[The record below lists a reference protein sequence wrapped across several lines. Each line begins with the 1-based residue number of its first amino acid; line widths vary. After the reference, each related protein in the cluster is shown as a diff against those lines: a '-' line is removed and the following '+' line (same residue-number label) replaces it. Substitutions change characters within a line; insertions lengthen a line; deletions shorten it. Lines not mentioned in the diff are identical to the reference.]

1 MKKIFIKLILKV
13 ITIINKIM
21 YPKYDV
27 NNSPIHKII
36 IFIFGFQQK
45 ILGFNRHVPWPVHRS
60 STVKECSKIYPGT
73 RAPGFSKNC
82 HIDGRNGI
90 VFGNNAWVGPNVK
103 IISMNHDLNNF
114 NEYTNGKPIK
124 IGDNCWLG
132 ASSIILAEVQLG
144 EHTIVA
150 AGAIVTKSFPE
161 GNQVLGG
168 NPAKVLKKLPAYNV
182 VNK

>member
-27 NNSPIHKII
+27 NNSPIHQII

-90 VFGNNAWVGPNVK
+90 VCTHSSTDFNLLKMRGRQNNLMH
-103 IISMNHDLNNF
+103 IITF
-114 NEYTNGKPIK
+114 I
-124 IGDNCWLG
+124 
-132 ASSIILAEVQLG
+132 
-144 EHTIVA
+144 
-150 AGAIVTKSFPE
+150 
-161 GNQVLGG
+161 
-168 NPAKVLKKLPAYNV
+168 VLKLARKNCVFIVVSYNMDHQH
-182 VNK
+182 NQP